1 MWMTFLALRN
11 SIAILMAALGV
22 AILGFVALGRLP
34 IDLFPNI
41 NLPIINI
48 GTVYTGAGVLDIE
61 KTVTYPIEKAVSA
74 VSDVKFVESKSRQG
88 LSTVRVWMNWGA
100 DVNNG
105 QTEVIQRIQQILNSL
120 PTGIKQPFIVRFDL
134 SNIPVCLVTVAGGG
148 LDERQLYDLAYNVIE
163 PQLERLG
170 GVASASVDG
179 GKVRQITVNLNR
191 DQLFAKGLSVLDVVR
206 AVNDSNFLLP
216 AGDIKVGRLDYNIYT
231 NNQFKI
237 VQPMEDIVVRKA
249 GANAVPIHVKDIG
262 YVVDSHETQTAIV
275 RNDGERGV
283 FMRVNK
289 QPGANTINVVD
300 QVKELL
306 PRVIGVPPGVKVGI
320 TFDQSTYIRQAI
332 QSLWHE
338 ALMGSGLAFLV
349 ILVFLRSLTST
360 LIISIAIPLSILLSF
375 ICMYFLG
382 QTLNVFTLGGL
393 ALAVGRLVDDSIVE
407 LENINR
413 HLNIPGTPRSRAV
426 LEAAREVAMPI
437 FAATITTIIVFVPTV
452 FLEGQTKLL
461 FIPLTF
467 TISISLFASFL
478 ISRTVT
484 PLLALKILQ
493 PEKPIDPASRGIKNR
508 VFRLSQRFFEGM
520 EEVYQR
526 IIEWALEHRALVV
539 GGVAVAFVASLFLV
553 TAPYFGLKPLIGTEF
568 FPGSDEAQ
576 FRVNIRAPVG
586 TRVEETE
593 RIVKGMESIIRT
605 NVRPEEMKSIV
616 SNVGI
621 PQGRSA
627 VFTNNTGPHSAT
639 VQVYLSTAD
648 KRKRSDR
655 EIVNALRPKFAGQ
668 FPGTT
673 YRFVPGGVVSRVINF
688 GSETAI
694 EVEILGYDL
703 ATADALS
710 REVARIMQST
720 EGIADVNISRDAN
733 YPEFQVAVDR
743 EKAAALGLSQR
754 DVAQAALFSL
764 NSNASV
770 NPSVFTDPRTGNQ
783 YNVVVQLD
791 EPYRRTSDDLGRLF
805 VTTPTDRPVLLSSIA
820 SITKSTGPVEIERKY
835 QQRLIRIAANAVG
848 RDLGSA
854 SEELESKFRQ
864 LPMPA
869 GFSIR
874 LGGQTEQ
881 QREAFGSLYFTS
893 ILAIILVY
901 MVLAS
906 QFKSLMDP
914 FTIMFSV
921 PMGLIGVFWA
931 LYLTNTTLST
941 TSFMGI
947 IMMVGIVV
955 SNGVLL
961 VEYINELR
969 RHGMPLLEAVPRAG
983 RIRLRP
989 ILMTVLTTVVGLLP
1003 MALAFG
1009 VGTEANQPLAIAV
1022 IGGLLVSTFFTLVL
1036 IPTLYVVFEERF
1048 PRTMHALEPEP
1059 TVPAPEAQRGQPE
1072 PHPQRP

>member
-11 SIAILMAALGV
+11 AIAVLMASLGIT
-22 AILGFVALGRLP
+22 ILGFVALARLP

-88 LSTVRVWMNWGA
+88 LSTVRLWMNWGA

-134 SNIPVCLVTVAGGG
+134 SNIPVALVTVSGGG
-148 LDERQLYDLAYNVIE
+148 LDERQLYDLAYNTIE

-191 DQLFAKGLSVLDVVR
+191 DQLYAKRLSVLDVVR
-206 AVNDSNFLLP
+206 AVNESNFLLP

-237 VQPMEDIVVRKA
+237 LEPMGDIVVQRA
-249 GANAVPIHVKDIG
+249 GANGTPIHIKDLG
-262 YVVDSHETQTAIV
+262 HVVDSAETQTAVV
-275 RNDGERGV
+275 RIDGSRGV

-289 QPGANTINVVD
+289 QPGANTIAVVD
-300 QVKELL
+300 QVRDLL
-306 PRVIGVPPGVKVGI
+306 PKVTGVPPGVNVGI
-320 TFDQSTYIRQAI
+320 TFDQSVYIRQAI
-332 QSLWHE
+332 ESLWHE
-338 ALMGSGLAFLV
+338 AIQGSVLAFIV

-413 HLNIPGTPRSRAV
+413 HLNLPGTPRRKAV
-426 LEAAREVAMPI
+426 LDAAREVAMPI
-437 FAATITTIIVFVPTV
+437 FSATITTIIVFVPTV
-452 FLEGQTKLL
+452 FLEGQIKLL

-484 PLLALKILQ
+484 PLLALRVLQ
-493 PEKPIDPASRGIKNR
+493 PEKPIDPGSRRLKDR
-508 VFRLSQRFFEGM
+508 VSRFSIRFFERM
-520 EEVYQR
+520 ESLYQR
-526 IIEWALEHRALVV
+526 LIEWALGHRALVV
-539 GGVAVAFVASLFLV
+539 GSVFVAFVGSLFLV
-553 TAPYFGLKPLIGTEF
+553 LAPSFGLRPLIGTEF
-568 FPGSDEAQ
+568 FPASDEAQ
-576 FRVNIRAPVG
+576 FRINIKAPIG
-586 TRVEETE
+586 TRIEETE
-593 RIVKGMESIIRT
+593 RIVKGMESIIRAT
-605 NVRPEEMKSIV
+605 LKPEELTSVV
-616 SNVGI
+616 SNIGI

-639 VQVYLSTAD
+639 IQVYLASAD
-648 KRKRSDR
+648 RRTRSDR
-655 EIVNALRPKFAGQ
+655 QIVDALRPRFAGQ
-668 FPGTT
+668 FPGTR
-673 YRFVPGGVVSRVINF
+673 YQFIAGGLVSRIINF

-694 EVEILGYDL
+694 AVELLGYDL
-703 ATADALS
+703 ATAEALA
-710 REVARIMQST
+710 REVARIM
-720 EGIADVNISRDAN
+720 EGTAGVADVNVARDAN
-733 YPEFQVAVDR
+733 YPQFDLTIDR
-743 EKAAALGLSQR
+743 EKAAVAGISQR
-754 DVAQAALFSL
+754 DLAQAALFSL

-770 NPSVFTDPRTGNQ
+770 NPSIFTDPRTGNQ
-783 YNVVVQLD
+783 YNLVVQLD
-791 EPYRRTSDDLGRLF
+791 EPYRQTADDLARLF
-805 VTTPTDRPVLLSSIA
+805 VTVNDRPVLLSTVA
-820 SITKSTGPVEIERKY
+820 RITQSAGPVEIERKY
-835 QQRLIRIAANAVG
+835 QQRLVRVAANAVG
-848 RDLGSA
+848 RDLGSL
-854 SEELESKFRQ
+854 SEELEAKFRQ

-869 GFSIR
+869 GFSVR
-874 LGGQTEQ
+874 MGGQTEQ
-881 QREAFGSLYFTS
+881 QRESFSSLYFTA
-893 ILAIILVY
+893 ILAVILVY

-906 QFKSLMDP
+906 QFKSLKDP

-931 LYLTNTTLST
+931 LYLTHTTLST

-961 VEYINELR
+961 VEYINERR
-969 RHGMPLLEAVPRAG
+969 RHGEPLLVAVPRAG

-1022 IGGLLVSTFFTLVL
+1022 IGGLLVSTFFTLIL
-1036 IPTLYVVFEERF
+1036 IPTLYVTFEEWF
-1048 PRTMHALEPEP
+1048 PRTLGGADDP
-1059 TVPAPEAQRGQPE
+1059 R
-1072 PHPQRP
+1072 

>member
-11 SIAILMAALGV
+11 AIAVLMASLGIT
-22 AILGFVALGRLP
+22 ILGFVALARLP

-88 LSTVRVWMNWGA
+88 LSTVRLWMNWGA

-134 SNIPVCLVTVAGGG
+134 SNIPVALVTVSGGG
-148 LDERQLYDLAYNVIE
+148 LDERQLYDLAYNTIE

-191 DQLFAKGLSVLDVVR
+191 DQLYAKRLSVLDVVR
-206 AVNDSNFLLP
+206 AVNESNFLLP

-237 VQPMEDIVVRKA
+237 LEPMGDIVVQRA
-249 GANAVPIHVKDIG
+249 GANGTPIHIKDLG
-262 YVVDSHETQTAIV
+262 HVVDSAETQTAVV
-275 RNDGERGV
+275 RIDGSRGV

-289 QPGANTINVVD
+289 QPGANTIAVVD
-300 QVKELL
+300 QVRDLL
-306 PRVIGVPPGVKVGI
+306 PKVTGVPPGVNVGI
-320 TFDQSTYIRQAI
+320 TFDQSVYIRQAI
-332 QSLWHE
+332 ESLWHE
-338 ALMGSGLAFLV
+338 AIQGSVLAFIV

-413 HLNIPGTPRSRAV
+413 HLNLPGTPRRKAV
-426 LEAAREVAMPI
+426 LDAAREVAMPI
-437 FAATITTIIVFVPTV
+437 FSATITTIIVFVPTV
-452 FLEGQTKLL
+452 FLEGQIKLL

-484 PLLALKILQ
+484 PLLALRVLQ
-493 PEKPIDPASRGIKNR
+493 PEKPIDPGSRRLKDR
-508 VFRLSQRFFEGM
+508 VSRFSIRFFERM
-520 EEVYQR
+520 ESLYQR
-526 IIEWALEHRALVV
+526 LIEWALGHRALVV
-539 GGVAVAFVASLFLV
+539 GSVFVAFVGSLFLV
-553 TAPYFGLKPLIGTEF
+553 LAPSFGLRPLIGTEF
-568 FPGSDEAQ
+568 FPASDEAQ
-576 FRVNIRAPVG
+576 FRINIKAPIG
-586 TRVEETE
+586 TRIEETE
-593 RIVKGMESIIRT
+593 RIVKGMESVLRAT
-605 NVRPEEMKSIV
+605 LKPEELTSVV
-616 SNVGI
+616 SNIGI

-639 VQVYLSTAD
+639 IQVYLASAD
-648 KRKRSDR
+648 RRTRSDR
-655 EIVNALRPKFAGQ
+655 QIVDALRPRFAGQ
-668 FPGTT
+668 FPGTR
-673 YRFVPGGVVSRVINF
+673 YQFIAGGLVSRIINF

-694 EVEILGYDL
+694 AVELLGYDL
-703 ATADALS
+703 ATAEALA
-710 REVARIMQST
+710 REVARIM
-720 EGIADVNISRDAN
+720 EGTAGVADVNVARDAN
-733 YPEFQVAVDR
+733 YPQFDLTIDR
-743 EKAAALGLSQR
+743 EKAAVAGISQR
-754 DVAQAALFSL
+754 DLAQAALFSL

-770 NPSVFTDPRTGNQ
+770 NPSIFTDPRTGNQ
-783 YNVVVQLD
+783 YNLVVQLD
-791 EPYRRTSDDLGRLF
+791 EPYRQTADDLARLF
-805 VTTPTDRPVLLSSIA
+805 VTVNDRPVLLSTVA
-820 SITKSTGPVEIERKY
+820 RITQSAGPVEIERKY
-835 QQRLIRIAANAVG
+835 QQRLVRVAANAVG
-848 RDLGSA
+848 RDLGSL
-854 SEELESKFRQ
+854 SEELEAKFRQ

-869 GFSIR
+869 GFSVR
-874 LGGQTEQ
+874 MGGQTEQ
-881 QREAFGSLYFTS
+881 QRESFSSLYFTA
-893 ILAIILVY
+893 ILAVILVY

-906 QFKSLMDP
+906 QFKSLKDP

-931 LYLTNTTLST
+931 LYLTHTTLST

-961 VEYINELR
+961 VEYINERR
-969 RHGMPLLEAVPRAG
+969 RHGEPLLVAVPRAG

-1022 IGGLLVSTFFTLVL
+1022 IGGLLVSTFFTLIL
-1036 IPTLYVVFEERF
+1036 IPTLYVTFEEWF
-1048 PRTMHALEPEP
+1048 PRTLGGADEP
-1059 TVPAPEAQRGQPE
+1059 R
-1072 PHPQRP
+1072 

>member
-1 MWMTFLALRN
+1 MWLTFLALRN
-11 SIAILMAALGV
+11 VIAILMAALGI
-22 AILGFVALGRLP
+22 AIMGFVALGKLP

-48 GTVYTGAGVLDIE
+48 GTVYTGAGVLDVE

-105 QTEVIQRIQQILNSL
+105 QAEVIQRIQQILNTL
-120 PTGIKQPFIVRFDL
+120 PSGIKQPFILRFDL
-134 SNIPVCLVTVAGGG
+134 SNIPVCLVTVSGGG
-148 LDERQLYDLAYNVIE
+148 LDEKQLYDLAYNTIE

-191 DQLFAKGLSVLDVVR
+191 DRLYAKGLSVLDVVR

-216 AGDIKVGRLDYNIYT
+216 AGAMKIGRLDYNVYT

-237 VQPMEDIVVRKA
+237 VSPMEDIVVRKA
-249 GANAVPIHVKDIG
+249 GPNDVPVHIKDIG
-262 YVVDSHETQTAIV
+262 TVVDSNETQTSIV
-275 RNDGERGV
+275 RVGGERAV
-283 FMRVNK
+283 FLRVNK
-289 QPGANTINVVD
+289 QPGANTVGVVD
-300 QVKELL
+300 AVRQLMPKI
-306 PRVIGVPPGVKVGI
+306 IGVPPGVRLNI
-320 TFDQSTYIRQAI
+320 TFDQSIYIRQAI

-338 ALMGSGLAFLV
+338 ALQGSVLAFLV

-360 LIISIAIPLSILLSF
+360 LIISIAIPLSILLTF
-375 ICMYFLG
+375 ICMYFLN
-382 QTLNVFTLGGL
+382 QTINVFTLGGL

-413 HLNIPGTPRSRAV
+413 HLNIPGTPRRKAV

-437 FAATITTIIVFVPTV
+437 FVATITTIVVFVPTV

-467 TISISLFASFL
+467 TISVALFASFL
-478 ISRTVT
+478 VSRTVT
-484 PLLALKILQ
+484 PLLALKVIK
-493 PEKPIDPASRGIKNR
+493 PERPIDPDSRRFRDR
-508 VFRLSQRFFEGM
+508 VFRLSQRFFDGM
-520 EEVYQR
+520 EGFYQR
-526 IIEWALEHRALVV
+526 VLEWALGHRGLVI
-539 GGVAVAFVASLFLV
+539 GATATAFVLSLFLV
-553 TAPYFGLKPLIGTEF
+553 TAPSFGLKPLIGTEF
-568 FPGSDEAQ
+568 FPASDEAQ
-576 FRVNIRAPVG
+576 FRINLKAPVG

-593 RIVKGMESIIRT
+593 RIVRGMESIIRAT
-605 NVRPEEMKSIV
+605 LRPDEVKTIV
-616 SNVGI
+616 ANVGI

-627 VFTNNTGPHSAT
+627 VFTANTGPHSAT
-639 VQVYLSTAD
+639 IQVYLTPAD

-655 EIVNALRPKFAGQ
+655 DIISDLRPKFAGQ

-673 YRFVPGGVVSRVINF
+673 YRFIPGGIVSRVINF
-688 GSETAI
+688 GSETAVEA
-694 EVEILGYDL
+694 EVLGYDL
-703 ATADALS
+703 VTGDALS
-710 REVARIMQST
+710 REVARVMQSIQ
-720 EGIADVNISRDAN
+720 GLADVNVSRDPN
-733 YPEFQVAVDR
+733 YPQFEVRVDR
-743 EKAAALGLSQR
+743 QKAAAAGLSQR
-754 DVAQAALFSL
+754 DIAQAALFSL

-770 NPSVFTDPRTGNQ
+770 NPSIFTDPRTGNQ

-791 EPYRRTSDDLGRLF
+791 EPYRQTPEDLGRVF
-805 VTTPTDRPVLLSSIA
+805 VTAKDRPVLLSTVA
-820 SITKSTGPVEIERKY
+820 EITRSTGPVEIERKY
-835 QQRLIRIAANAVG
+835 QQRIVRVAANAVG
-848 RDLGSA
+848 RDLGSL
-854 SEELESKFRQ
+854 SEEIEDTVRRI
-864 LPMPA
+864 PMPA
-869 GFSIR
+869 GFAVR

-881 QREAFGSLYFTS
+881 QREAFGGLYFTS
-893 ILAIILVY
+893 LLALILVY

-906 QFKSLMDP
+906 QFKSLKDP
-914 FTIMFSV
+914 FVIMFSV

-931 LYLTNTTLST
+931 LYLTHTTLST

-961 VEYINELR
+961 VEYINERR
-969 RHGMPLLEAVPRAG
+969 RHGEPIELAVPRAG

-989 ILMTVLTTVVGLLP
+989 ILMTTLTTVAGLLP

-1036 IPTLYVVFEERF
+1036 IPTLYVVLEERF
-1048 PRTMHALEPEP
+1048 PRRIRMDES
-1059 TVPAPEAQRGQPE
+1059 
-1072 PHPQRP
+1072 

>member
-1 MWMTFLALRN
+1 MWLTFLALRN
-11 SIAILMAALGV
+11 AIAILMASLAIAL
-22 AILGFVALGRLP
+22 LGFVALGRLP

-48 GTVYTGAGVLDIE
+48 GTVYTGAGVVDVE

-105 QTEVIQRIQQILNSL
+105 QTEVIQRIQQILNTL
-120 PTGIKQPFIVRFDL
+120 PSGIKQPFILRFDL
-134 SNIPVCLVTVAGGG
+134 SNIPVVLLTVSGGG
-148 LDERQLYDLAYNVIE
+148 LDERQLYDLAYNTIE

-179 GKVRQITVNLNR
+179 GKVRQITVSLNR
-191 DQLFAKGLSVLDVVR
+191 DQLYAKGLSVLDVVK

-216 AGDIKVGRLDYNIYT
+216 SGDIRVGRLDYNIYT

-237 VQPMEDIVVRKA
+237 VQPMEDIVVRKT
-249 GANAVPIHVKDIG
+249 GPNGVPIHVKDLG
-262 YVVDSHETQTAIV
+262 TVEDSAEKQTAIV
-275 RNDGERGV
+275 RVNGNRAV
-283 FMRVNK
+283 FLRVNK

-300 QVKELL
+300 QVRELM
-306 PRVIGVPPGVKVGI
+306 PKMMGVPPGVTLAI
-320 TFDQSTYIRQAI
+320 TLDQSTYIRQAI

-338 ALMGSGLAFLV
+338 ALQGSVLAFLV
-349 ILVFLRSLTST
+349 ILIFLRSLTST
-360 LIISIAIPLSILLSF
+360 LIISIAIPLSILLTF

-382 QTLNVFTLGGL
+382 QSINVFTLGGL

-413 HLNIPGTPRSRAV
+413 HLDMPGNPRRRAV
-426 LEAAREVAMPI
+426 LDAAREVAMPI
-437 FAATITTIIVFVPTV
+437 FVATITTIIVFVPTV

-467 TISISLFASFL
+467 TISVSLFASFL
-478 ISRTVT
+478 VSRTVT
-484 PLLALKILQ
+484 PLLALKVLR
-493 PEKPIDPASRGIKNR
+493 PKRPPDPSSRKFHHR
-508 VFRLSQRFFEGM
+508 VGRWSQRFFDGM
-520 EEVYQR
+520 EAVYER
-526 IIEWALEHRALVV
+526 ILEWALVHRRLVV
-539 GGVAVAFVASLFLV
+539 GAVGVSFVGSLFLV
-553 TAPYFGLKPLIGTEF
+553 AAPYFGLKPLIGSEF
-568 FPGSDEAQ
+568 FPSSDESQ
-576 FRVNIRAPVG
+576 FRVSLKAPVG
-586 TRVEETE
+586 TRVEATE
-593 RIVKGMESIIRT
+593 RLVRGMESIIRA
-605 NVRPEEMKSIV
+605 NLRPDELRTIV
-616 SNVGI
+616 ANVGI

-627 VFTNNTGPHSAT
+627 VFTQNTGPHSAT
-639 VQVYLSTAD
+639 VQVYLTTPD
-648 KRKRSDR
+648 DRKRSDR

-673 YRFVPGGVVSRVINF
+673 YRFVTGGIVSRVINF

-694 EVEILGYDL
+694 EAEVLGYDL
-703 ATADALS
+703 PTGEALA

-733 YPEFQVAVDR
+733 YPQFEVRVDR
-743 EKAAALGLSQR
+743 QKAAAAGLSQR
-754 DVAQAALFSL
+754 DIAQAALFSL
-764 NSNASV
+764 NSNSSV
-770 NPSVFTDPRTGNQ
+770 NPSIFTDPRTGNQ
-783 YNVVVQLD
+783 YNLVVQLD
-791 EPYRRTSDDLGRLF
+791 EPYRQTPDDLGRLF
-805 VTTPTDRPVLLSSIA
+805 VTVNDRPVLLSTVA
-820 SITKSTGPVEIERKY
+820 EITKSTGPVEIERKY
-835 QQRLIRIAANAVG
+835 QQRIVRVAANAVG
-848 RDLGSA
+848 RDLGSV
-854 SEELESKFRQ
+854 SEELDAKFRQ
-864 LPMPA
+864 LPLPA

-881 QREAFGSLYFTS
+881 QREAFSSLYFTS
-893 ILAIILVY
+893 LLALILVY

-906 QFKSLMDP
+906 QFRSLKDP

-931 LYLTNTTLST
+931 LFLTHTTLST

-961 VEYINELR
+961 VEYINERR
-969 RHGMPLLEAVPRAG
+969 RHGEPLLRAVPRAG

-989 ILMTVLTTVVGLLP
+989 ILMTTLTTVVGLLP

-1036 IPTLYVVFEERF
+1036 IPTLYVTFEEWF
-1048 PRTMHALEPEP
+1048 PRKIGTPED
-1059 TVPAPEAQRGQPE
+1059 PAA
-1072 PHPQRP
+1072 

>member
-1 MWMTFLALRN
+1 MWMTYLALRN
-11 SIAILMAALGV
+11 GIAILMASVAI
-22 AILGFVALGRLP
+22 AILGFVSLGRLP

-74 VSDVKFVESKSRQG
+74 VSDVKFVESRSRQG
-88 LSTVRVWMNWGA
+88 LSTVRMWMNWGA

-105 QTEVIQRIQQILNSL
+105 QTEVIQRIQQILSTL
-120 PTGIKQPFIVRFDL
+120 PTGIKQPFVLRFDL
-134 SNIPVCLVTVAGGG
+134 SNIPVCLVTVSGGG
-148 LDERQLYDLAYNVIE
+148 LDERQLYDLAYNTIE

-206 AVNDSNFLLP
+206 AVNDSNFLMP
-216 AGDIKVGRLDYNIYT
+216 AGDMKVGKLDYNVYT
-231 NNQFKI
+231 NNQFQL
-237 VQPMEDIVVRKA
+237 VRPMEDIVVRRA
-249 GANAVPIHVKDIG
+249 GVNAVPIHVKDLG
-262 YVVDSHETQTAIV
+262 YVIDSHETQTAIV
-275 RNDGERGV
+275 RVDGERSV

-289 QPGANTINVVD
+289 QPGANTVGVVD
-300 QVKELL
+300 AVKELMPKL
-306 PRVIGVPPGVKVGI
+306 INVPPGVKIGI
-320 TFDQSTYIRQAI
+320 TFDQSIYIRQAI

-338 ALMGSGLAFLV
+338 AMMGSVLAFII
-349 ILVFLRSLTST
+349 ILIFLRSLTST
-360 LIISIAIPLSILLSF
+360 IIISIAIPLSILLSF

-382 QTLNVFTLGGL
+382 QSLNVFTLGGL

-413 HLNIPGTPRSRAV
+413 HLNIPGTPRRTAV

-437 FAATITTIIVFVPTV
+437 FSATVTTIIVFLPTI

-467 TISISLFASFL
+467 TISVSLFASFL
-478 ISRTVT
+478 VSRTVT
-484 PLLALKILQ
+484 PLLALKLLQ
-493 PEKPIDPASRGIKNR
+493 PERPAEQRARGLKAR
-508 VFRLSQRFFEGM
+508 VFGFSQRFFDRM
-520 EEVYQR
+520 EELYQR
-526 IIEWALEHRALVV
+526 TIVWSLGHRRLVLSS
-539 GGVAVAFVASLFLV
+539 VAIAFVGSLFLV
-553 TAPYFGLKPLIGTEF
+553 LAPRFGLAPLIGSEF
-568 FPGSDEAQ
+568 FPTSDESQ
-576 FRVNIRAPVG
+576 FRVNLRAPIG

-593 RIVKGMESIIRT
+593 RVVRGMESIIRA
-605 NVRPEEMKSIV
+605 NVRPGEIKSIV

-627 VFTNNTGPHSAT
+627 VFTQNTGPHSAT
-639 VQVYLSTAD
+639 VQVYLATPEH
-648 KRKRSDR
+648 RKRSDK
-655 EIVNALRPKFAGQ
+655 EIISAIRPKFAGQ
-668 FPGTT
+668 FPGTR
-673 YRFVPGGVVSRVINF
+673 YQFVAGGVVSRVINF
-688 GSETAI
+688 GSETALAA
-694 EVEILGYDL
+694 EILGYDL
-703 ATADALS
+703 ATAEALS
-710 REVARIMQST
+710 REIARIMRET
-720 EGIADVNISRDAN
+720 NGVADVNVSRDGN
-733 YPEFQVAVDR
+733 YPQFEVTVDR
-743 EKAAALGLSQR
+743 EKAASAGLSQR

-764 NSNASV
+764 NSNSSV

-783 YNVVVQLD
+783 YNLVVQLD
-791 EPYRRTSDDLGRLF
+791 EPYRQTRDDLARIF
-805 VTTPTDRPVLLSSIA
+805 VTANDRPVLLSTIA
-820 SITKSTGPVEIERKY
+820 EIKQSAGPVEIERKY
-835 QQRLIRIAANAVG
+835 QQRLVRVNANAVG
-848 RDLGSA
+848 RDLGSI
-854 SEELESKFRQ
+854 SEELDRKFAQ
-864 LPMPA
+864 LPKPA
-869 GFSIR
+869 GFVIR

-881 QREAFGSLYFTS
+881 QREAFGSLYFMS
-893 ILAIILVY
+893 LLAVILVY

-906 QFKSLMDP
+906 QFKSLKDP

-969 RHGMPLLEAVPRAG
+969 RHGLPLHEAVPRAG
-983 RIRLRP
+983 RVRLRP
-989 ILMTVLTTVVGLLP
+989 ILMTVLTTVFGLLP
-1003 MALAFG
+1003 MALAIG

-1036 IPTLYVVFEERF
+1036 IPTLYVIFEERW
-1048 PRTMHALEPEP
+1048 PRRLD
-1059 TVPAPEAQRGQPE
+1059 VPQDARPA
-1072 PHPQRP
+1072 HPA